1 MNAMALLGSTAIIAA
16 LNAAVAHGQI
26 KNTARGGAVELPAG
40 TRMSVRLE
48 QGLDSNTTMRGE
60 RFTAILVKPVYWGR
74 FTILPEESAVHGVIA
89 EVKKPRMRVTSA
101 SITLVFDRI
110 ETADGR
116 SIRIAAGIP
125 DDFDLDGAM
134 GKGGAFLAKHIA
146 KQAVNTAVGGW
157 LTPLYIADYTRRGV
171 QFIQKDKDIVI
182 PAGTVLEIYLER
194 PVQVS
199 LQT

>member
-1 MNAMALLGSTAIIAA
+1 MALLSSTAIIAT
-16 LNAAVAHGQI
+16 LNAAGAHGQI
-26 KNTARGGAVELPAG
+26 KNTARGGSIELPAG

-48 QGLDSNTTMRGE
+48 KGLDSSTTVRGE
-60 RFTAILVKPVYWGR
+60 RFTAVLVKPVFWGR
-74 FTILPEESAVHGVIA
+74 FTVLPGESAVHGVIA

-116 SIRIAAGIP
+116 IIPIAAGIP
-125 DDFDLDGAM
+125 DDFDLAGAI
-134 GKGGAFLAKHIA
+134 GKGGSFLAKHIV
-146 KQAVNTAVGGW
+146 KQAVNTTVGGW
-157 LTPLYIADYTRRGV
+157 LTPLYIADYARRGV

-199 LQT
+199 LHT